1 MIMIF
6 RKKYLIPFLLL
17 FFVELCNAQILK
29 NTDDL
34 DFYKKKILYCL
45 NYLSK
50 TDSLAYVNR
59 LRADKVLSCFP
70 EYHGMK
76 MLYTHYLTVWD
87 DPQYNIEEFCT
98 RDYVVLLEVDTE
110 ERYKDFLVSM
120 NMDDEIVEIK
130 ERKVYS
136 KLKSLKKKKRLKKW
150 DRDLLNFLETLRNA
164 ILEDGF
170 NINNYKKGFDTN
182 YTDTNDPYFPFHY
195 THSGYFVLKDGAG
208 NRYGEL
214 FCRQVRG
221 GVHANKY
228 IERYLFFSS
237 MFEPWSFYIAE

>member
-1 MIMIF
+1 MCSSQTLENISVSDSS
-6 RKKYLIPFLLL
+6 K
-17 FFVELCNAQILK
+17 CNEYI
-29 NTDDL
+29 
-34 DFYKKKILYCL
+34 
-45 NYLSK
+45 SE
-50 TDSLAYVNR
+50 TDSIAYVNR
-59 LRADKVLSCFP
+59 RRADKVLSCFP

-76 MLYTHYLTVWD
+76 MLYTRYVCIQDKLPNEAYKKD
-87 DPQYNIEEFCT
+87 YT
-98 RDYVVLLEVDTE
+98 RYYVVLLEVDTE

-120 NMDDEIVEIK
+120 NMDDEIVKIK

-136 KLKSLKKKKRLKKW
+136 KLKSLKKKKRLKKR
-150 DRDLLNFLETLRNA
+150 DRKLLNFMETLRNA

-237 MFEPWSFYIAE
+237 MFEPWSFCIAE